1 MRKLL
6 FAGKC
11 NRACHTMPTVQIS
24 GASCFATGTP
34 FSDSIFRMQRKDPP
48 LSRHLPT
55 NYAEIPETI
64 KIGLRKK
71 IPGAKVKMIFF
82 FLDSRPALRQAFNA
96 RPTIPETARN
106 KGADMS
112 ELISLRQMK
121 VGQHGKIARVEACGE
136 VNQRIRDMGLI
147 PGAKVSVVGRA
158 PLKDPV
164 ALRLSG
170 VTISLRNR
178 EADHITVEIAD
189 HA

>member
-1 MRKLL
+1 M
-6 FAGKC
+6 
-11 NRACHTMPTVQIS
+11 
-24 GASCFATGTP
+24 
-34 FSDSIFRMQRKDPP
+34 
-48 LSRHLPT
+48 
-55 NYAEIPETI
+55 
-64 KIGLRKK
+64 
-71 IPGAKVKMIFF
+71 KMIFF
-82 FLDSRPALRQAFNA
+82 FLDRRPALRQVFNA
-96 RPTIPETARN
+96 FRIIPEAARN
-106 KGADMS
+106 KGANMS

-121 VGQHGKIARVEACGE
+121 IGQHGKIARVEACGE